1 MAGRGWAKT
10 NYRPD
15 WLYHE
20 GHEEE
25 LAKAGLD
32 RVNRELVAEGKRRK
46 PVTVKE
52 YRQYAAKKLKKKRSK
67 RKKK

>member
-15 WLYHE
+15 WLYYE
-20 GHEEE
+20 GHEEK

-46 PVTVKE
+46 PLTVKE
-52 YRQYAAKKLKKKRSK
+52 HRAHVAKKKLK
-67 RKKK
+67 RKK